1 MVDLKKML
9 DLEDVLVHFVKMR
22 EMRSEEFDVLR
33 SNSDEI

>member
-9 DLEDVLVHFVKMR
+9 DLEDVLVHIVKMR